1 MPVVTMAKDTI
12 DSVWDDFQSTVNM
25 TVSELEA
32 WKSSDNYEAYQERK
46 SGGQE
51 GTEPIDDA
59 IRLLETPKSDWEDK
73 DDGFNEV
80 KQANELLSFTGRMGE
95 VDPGDDIPGTDPPIS
110 KQEASMLSWAVD
122 PNPERSDFTGD
133 RQR

>member
-1 MPVVTMAKDTI
+1 MANDSV
-12 DSVWDDFQSTVNM
+12 DSVWDDFQDTVNM
-25 TVSELEA
+25 SVSELES
-32 WKSSDNYEAYQERK
+32 WKESDNYAAYQERK
-46 SGGQE
+46 SGGQK

-80 KQANELLSFTGRMGE
+80 EEANELLSFTSRMSKVNQGK
-95 VDPGDDIPGTDPPIS
+95 DIPNTDPPIS

-122 PNPERSDFTGD
+122 EDEDTANFKGD
-133 RQR
+133 R